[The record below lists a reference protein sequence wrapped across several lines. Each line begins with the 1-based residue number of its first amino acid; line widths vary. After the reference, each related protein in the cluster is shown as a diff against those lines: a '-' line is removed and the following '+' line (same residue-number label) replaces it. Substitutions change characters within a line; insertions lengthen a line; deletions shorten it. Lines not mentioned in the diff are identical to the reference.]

1 MNTLKIIIDGVEYQ
15 TGAGKTILEA
25 CRENQIEIPTL
36 CNSPALEPYGSCRIC
51 VVEIEKRGRKSLQ
64 TACTYP
70 VSNGLVINTDSERIR
85 KSRRLSLELLLARC
99 PHEPKIRDL
108 AAAYGINTPRF
119 SQGKDDC
126 ILCGL
131 CVRIC
136 KKIGSE
142 AIGFQDRGYDKKV
155 TTPSDSVTNDCLT
168 CGACSFICPTSH
180 FSENRIAGQSGRELI
195 PNVSQFDQ
203 GLRNQG
209 NIAIYF
215 TQAVPN
221 LPVIDRENCVRYQTG
236 GCGICETAC
245 NARAINYDE
254 ADERLELNVGAVVF
268 SSGFEEFDPRPLYKY
283 GYQRLP
289 NVVTSIEFER
299 ILSASGPFFGQ
310 VIRPSDHAHP
320 KRIAF
325 LQCIG
330 SRDEKNDLGYCSS
343 VCCMYAIKEAVIAKE
358 HAGSELETVIF
369 YMDLR
374 CYGKDFEKYYERAK
388 NEYGVQF
395 VKSRTYEIA
404 GAEETGNLKLRY
416 CDPHGTVNEAEF
428 DLVVLSVGLRP
439 GAEAVNLAEETRLSL
454 NEFGFIKS
462 RPFDPTQT
470 FRDGIYHCGVLSGP
484 KDIPET
490 VVEASAAGGHVNEL
504 LHEARNTKTREKVYP
519 AELDLAG
526 RAPRIGVFVCHCG
539 INIAGVVDVKAV
551 AEYARTLP
559 NVVYVENNLYT
570 CSQDTQEL
578 MKKLIQEHSLTRLV
592 VASCSPRTHEPLF
605 QETLRE
611 AGINKHLFE
620 MANIRDQ
627 CSWVHM
633 REPEQATEKAKDLV
647 KMAVYKVRLAQPL
660 VEVRISVRKSALII
674 GGGVAGMNAALNLAG
689 QGLKVF
695 LIERDRELGGL
706 ARRIKLDFE
715 RRSVPRYLEDLIT
728 KVQNHP
734 GIEVFTSAT
743 LAEISGYVGNFN
755 SGIKLEGQ
763 ETPHRIEHGA
773 VIVTAGGEA
782 AQTAEYLYGKTERVL
797 TQLELEEM
805 LYDGRANPKEWTSMV
820 MIQCVGSREPT
831 KPYCSRFCCQQA
843 IKNAIKIKELNPDCE
858 VYLLYRDIRTY
869 GLKEKYYRLAREMG
883 VVFIHYEAEH
893 KPVVIQEKKGRL
905 EVKVFEELIGK
916 ELLFHPDRLVLSVG
930 MNPPRGNQELASLLK
945 VPLNSDGFFL
955 EAHVKLM
962 PVDFATE
969 GIFLAGACHSP
980 KTIEESIAQG
990 YAAASHAGIIINQDQ
1005 LTLEGLVSR
1014 VDPLKCNAC
1023 GMCEEV
1029 CPYKAI
1035 EVTDQQIMRRTIKA
1049 ASIKEAVCKGCGV
1062 CSSTCPSGAIDLK
1075 GFSNQAI
1082 LEQIKAGVSD

>member
-1 MNTLKIIIDGVEYQ
+1 MNTVKISIDGVEYQ
-15 TGAGKTILEA
+15 TEAGKTILEV
-25 CRENQIEIPTL
+25 CRGNQIEIPTL
-36 CNSPALEPYGSCRIC
+36 CYSPALEPYGSCRLC

-70 VSNGLVINTDSERIR
+70 VSNDMIVNTKSERIW
-85 KSRRLSLELLLARC
+85 KSRRLSLELLLSRC
-99 PHEPKIRDL
+99 PGEPKLQEL
-108 AAAYGINTPRF
+108 AAAYGVETQRF
-119 SQGKDDC
+119 APQKEDC

-131 CVRIC
+131 CVRMC
-136 KKIGSE
+136 KKIGSD
-142 AIGFQDRGYDKKV
+142 AIGFQNRGYDKKV
-155 TTPSDSVTNDCLT
+155 TTPGDAVSNDCIT

-180 FSENRIAGQSGRELI
+180 FSENRIAQQSGRELV
-195 PNVSQFDQ
+195 PNVSEFDQ

-221 LPVIDRENCVRYQTG
+221 LPVIDRENCVRYLTG

-245 NARAINYDE
+245 AARAIDYDE
-254 ADERLELNVGAVVF
+254 NDEELELNVGSVVF
-268 SSGFEEFDPRPLYKY
+268 SAGFEEFNPKILYKY
-283 GYQRLP
+283 GYQRIP

-299 ILSASGPFFGQ
+299 ILSASGPFAGQ
-310 VIRPSDHAHP
+310 VIRPSDHTHP
-320 KRIAF
+320 ERIAF

-358 HAGSELETVIF
+358 HAGSRLETTIF

-395 VKSRTYEIA
+395 VKTKAYEVSGVA
-404 GAEETGNLKLRY
+404 GNENLVLRY
-416 CDPHGTVNEAEF
+416 SDFTGKVLEAEF

-439 GAEAVNLAEETRLSL
+439 SVVATGLAEQTSLSL
-454 NEFGFIKS
+454 NEYGFIKS

-470 FRDGIYHCGVLSGP
+470 FRDGIYSCGVMSGP

-490 VVEASAAGGHVNEL
+490 VVEASAASGHINEL
-504 LHEARNTKTREKVYP
+504 LHQARNSLTRQKTYP
-519 AELDLAG
+519 VELDLSG

-551 AEYARTLP
+551 ADFARTLP

-578 MKKLIQEHSLTRLV
+578 MKKLIREHNLTRVV

-605 QETLRE
+605 QETIRE
-611 AGINKHLFE
+611 TGMNKHLFE

-647 KMAVYKVRLAQPL
+647 KMAVYKARLAKPL
-660 VEVRISVRKSALII
+660 AEVEINVLNSALVI
-674 GGGVAGMNAALNLAG
+674 GGGVAGMNASLNLAS
-689 QGLKVF
+689 QGLKVY
-695 LIERDRELGGL
+695 LIERKQELGGL
-706 ARRIKLDFE
+706 ARQIQYDLEK
-715 RRSVPRYLEDLIT
+715 RSTPQYVADLIL
-728 KVQNHP
+728 KVENHP
-734 GIEVFTSAT
+734 AIEVLTEAE
-743 LAEISGYVGNFN
+743 LAEISGYVGNFK
-755 SGIKLEGQ
+755 SGVKLAGQ
-763 ETPHRIEHGA
+763 DSLRRIEHGA
-773 VIVTAGGEA
+773 IIVTVGGEA
-782 AQTAEYLYGKTERVL
+782 TKPAEYLYGQSELVL
-797 TQLELEEM
+797 TQLELEGNVSG
-805 LYDGRANPKEWTSMV
+805 GRANPKDWSSVV
-820 MIQCVGSREPT
+820 MIQCVGSREPE

-843 IKNAIKIKELNPDCE
+843 IKNAIKVKELNPACE
-858 VYLLYRDIRTY
+858 IYVLYREIRTY
-869 GLKEKYYRLAREMG
+869 GLKEQYYRQAREMG
-883 VVFIHYEAEH
+883 VIFIHYDIDR
-893 KPVVIQEKKGRL
+893 KPGVALDKKGGL
-905 EVKVFEELIGK
+905 EVKVYEKLAGK
-916 ELLFHPDRLVLSVG
+916 ELLLHPNRLILSAG
-930 MNPPRGNQELASLLK
+930 MNPPSGNHELASLLK

-990 YAAASHAGIIINQDQ
+990 YAAASHAGIILNQER
-1005 LTLEGLVSR
+1005 LTLEGMVSR

-1029 CPYKAI
+1029 CPYKAV
-1035 EVTDQQIMRRTIKA
+1035 EVTEQQYLRKTITA

-1062 CSSTCPSGAIDLK
+1062 CSSVCPSGAIDLK
-1075 GFSNQAI
+1075 GFSNESI
-1082 LEQIKAGVSD
+1082 LEQIKAGVND